1 MATIDTSTEREEV
14 KEGKEEKAAYYVL
27 VGGEAHETQG
37 VIPEKRELMHTSL
50 TYVAAAYAQL
60 RGAGVPR
67 SRIITIVQ
75 VRDYLEG
82 LKDGQYPKVMY
93 EKECALLLKE
103 GGSDY
108 DFDAVCPSTV
118 WRVVLGLKNEN
129 YPKVV
134 PKGKDKVKSLT
145 LAIYSHGDS
154 HPAVKIIKHQ
164 HQHQHQEKKE
174 ADNAAAAAATENGSS
189 NLMGPPDLKPHLDPL
204 KHEWF
209 VHMPY
214 PNKDRRI
221 NNEILSFVA
230 TEGSKDAGRCR
241 NKPEYYL
248 YATQL
253 RSIFCS
259 LFQENPKRPVIALL
273 NYCRSGG
280 GIEFLRR
287 SYTRKALGAEKWPL
301 YLMSSCQASH
311 DALVGGLWETWFQHL
326 SKRIPKLMSSDAKDT
341 VNNTNIT
348 LGKLFFESKKEYH
361 IKNKYE
367 LKDLVKT
374 FAFPSIFGETNN
386 QNAVAVRYDADLAK
400 VICSSSD
407 GNDACNYGHID
418 GYSTVDR

>member
-1 MATIDTSTEREEV
+1 MM
-14 KEGKEEKAAYYVL
+14 L
-27 VGGEAHETQG
+27 
-37 VIPEKRELMHTSL
+37 
-50 TYVAAAYAQL
+50 
-60 RGAGVPR
+60 
-67 SRIITIVQ
+67 
-75 VRDYLEG
+75 
-82 LKDGQYPKVMY
+82 
-93 EKECALLLKE
+93 
-103 GGSDY
+103 
-108 DFDAVCPSTV
+108 
-118 WRVVLGLKNEN
+118 
-129 YPKVV
+129 
-134 PKGKDKVKSLT
+134 
-145 LAIYSHGDS
+145 
-154 HPAVKIIKHQ
+154 
-164 HQHQHQEKKE
+164 
-174 ADNAAAAAATENGSS
+174 
-189 NLMGPPDLKPHLDPL
+189 
-204 KHEWF
+204 
-209 VHMPY
+209 
-214 PNKDRRI
+214 
-221 NNEILSFVA
+221 
-230 TEGSKDAGRCR
+230 RCR